1 MKYRR
6 IAMKKNT
13 LALVTMLLFG
23 WVLIAQPTGGGR
35 PQNFQK
41 IKVSGT
47 VIDQETNQP
56 LEYATITLKNKRRPD
71 FLQGGITDGA
81 GNFDIEVFP
90 GRYTIVTEYISFE
103 SDTREG
109 VVLKENTS
117 LGVIALGISVAAL
130 DEVELV
136 GERTEV
142 EIRLDKRVY
151 NVGRDITV
159 RGGSVSDVM
168 DNIPSVSV
176 DVEGNISL
184 RGNDNVRILINGKPS
199 GLVGLSG
206 PDALRQLPAESIE
219 KVEVITSPSARYEAA
234 GTAGILNIILK
245 REELAGFN
253 GSFIAN
259 AGTPTTYGGSA
270 SLNWRTDKLNIFTT
284 TSYNDAQSLGGGVFN
299 SEYFN
304 GDNPSTFTNED
315 RDYNRQR
322 ERFFINLGAEYFF
335 DKNTSLTLS
344 GFLRQSDNSSN
355 NTTIIEDL
363 DANGNV
369 NNTIGRYQDETEDDN
384 SQQFTA
390 NFTKKFNDQG
400 HELVIEFQT
409 EESREDESDFARNT
423 NVDNQRSVTDE
434 KQNRSLL
441 QMDYVLPIN
450 KDTQFEAG
458 FRGDYSV
465 QDTDYQVFDIVNE
478 NDVINTNLTNYLRF
492 TQNISAAYTQFGK
505 KIDRFSYL
513 MGIRMEHT
521 QIIIDQQTSNQY
533 NEKKYTNWFPT
544 LNLSYEFNEKENITL
559 GYSRRIRRPRAWSLN
574 PFQSLTSLTFFR
586 QGNPDLDPSYANT
599 FDLGYLKRWDTFT
612 FNGSVYYAKSTQV
625 ITRITEETGTVV
637 RVSEDPVID
646 VPALRSTSIN
656 LAENIRTGTEF
667 TLTYSPKRQVRIS
680 GNFNIFNANTIGT
693 YQGTV
698 LDAEIISWFARV
710 NASFPLPGG
719 LTSQLRAF
727 YRGPRATAQTESQGI
742 FSMSGALNK
751 NLFKKKATLSFRASD
766 IFNTSR
772 GKSRTETENF
782 TNYTE
787 FQWRQ
792 PTYVFTFTYRINERK
807 MDRKRRSNYSGGE
820 QGGEFEF

>member
-23 WVLIAQPTGGGR
+23 WILIAQPTGGGR

-41 IKVSGT
+41 ITVSGT

-71 FLQGGITDGA
+71 FLQGGITDAA

-130 DEVELV
+130 DEIELV

-441 QMDYVLPIN
+441 QMDYVLPID

-513 MGIRMEHT
+513 MGMRMEHT

-772 GKSRTETENF
+772 GKSRTKTENF
-782 TNYTE
+782 VNYTE

-820 QGGEFEF
+820 QGGDFEF